1 MNPIMKKARK
11 RPPIWLIPANYGPV
25 INKLIELREILLSS
39 QKGHKMSQTNRGKN
53 VVRSN
58 IRASAF
64 TVALDLLID
73 HLLQMEQSTLPMNEE
88 DKFKIT

>member
-1 MNPIMKKARK
+1 MD
-11 RPPIWLIPANYGPV
+11 
-25 INKLIELREILLSS
+25 LLSTNLLS
-39 QKGHKMSQTNRGKN
+39 LEKFFSARNKDTKMSQTNRGEN